1 MEETRQT
8 KGSWD
13 LITYDWNIETG
24 GLHLLARGLKE
35 KKILGTKCHE
45 CGMVY
50 VPGTDYCRK
59 CFIDID
65 EIVEVKDTGVLTTYT
80 VGLNDVRGNPLEKIT
95 ISCTVQLEGCDTHI
109 SARLEGIDWKE
120 AKVGMPVKAV
130 WVDEPK
136 GELRDIDHF
145 EPM

>member
-13 LITYDWNIETG
+13 LLAYQWKIESG
-24 GLHLLARGLKE
+24 GLQLLKEGLKD
-35 KKILGTKCHE
+35 KKIRGTKCHK
-45 CGMVY
+45 CGKVF
-50 VPGTDYCRK
+50 VPGTDYCRL

-80 VGLNDVRGNPLEKIT
+80 VGLNDIRGNPLEQIT
-95 ISCTVQLEGCDTHI
+95 ISCTVMLDGCDTHI
-109 SARLEGIDWKE
+109 NCRLEGIDWQDC
-120 AKVGMPVKAV
+120 KVGMPVKAV

-145 EPM
+145 EPL